1 MSALQVVKIQPWAP
15 HPKAAPLTERSG
27 ETLAIAA
34 NGTRTCVG
42 GWQIDYAGAVP
53 GTAYRIRTHVR
64 FNGVDEWRDRLQCV
78 AYWGVVPADEDRRRN
93 KDVVEWDYLLPDQL
107 DDGQLIFD
115 RTFTAPE
122 GTDRLCIRFTF
133 RWTTEGSSDWRMPEI
148 EIVEA
153 ELWPEAS
160 TIAVATGKRGDF
172 EKGVKR
178 TIEGNLDYYAGLCE
192 RACAGDREK
201 LDLIVLPEIAV
212 QYGVSGSPIDLAVPV
227 PGPESERFSAIARSH
242 DVRILLGIIERDGD
256 AVCNS
261 AVLIGP
267 DGSIEGT
274 YRKVHLAVG
283 SEMDSGILPGESFPV
298 FETGMGRIGC
308 NICMDSSAA
317 ESSRMI
323 GLNGADFLLL
333 PIMGD
338 HRAWR
343 PENHTWDAERF
354 RGIMQTRALDNQLC
368 IVVAV
373 NQAEGS
379 CIIDRTGHVL
389 AWNDGTEDIVT
400 ATVDLDDGFRP
411 SSKGCYRGVNWMQ
424 RRPHVYGAFVDREN
438 MGSLT

>member
-1 MSALQVVKIQPWAP
+1 MSTLELMNIETWAP

-27 ETLAIAA
+27 ETFAIAA

-42 GWQIDYAGAVP
+42 GWQLSYSGAVP
-53 GTAYRIRTHVR
+53 GTAYAIRVKVR
-64 FNGVDEWRDRLQCV
+64 FSDVDEWRDRLQCV
-78 AYWGVVPADEDRRRN
+78 AYWGDIPADERRRRN
-93 KDVVEWDYLLPDQL
+93 GDVVEWDYLLPEP
-107 DDGQLIFD
+107 DGDEDVTFGRI
-115 RTFTAPE
+115 FTAPE
-122 GTDRLCIRFTF
+122 GTDRLNVRFTF
-133 RWTTEGSSDWRMPEI
+133 RWTTEGSSDWTLPEI
-148 EIVEA
+148 EVVEA
-153 ELWPEAS
+153 ESWPAAS
-160 TIAVATGKRGDF
+160 TIVVATGRRDAF
-172 EKGVKR
+172 KGVKR
-178 TIEGNLDYYAGLCE
+178 TIEGNLDYYAALCE
-192 RACAGDREK
+192 KACEQATP
-201 LDLIVLPEIAV
+201 DLVLLPEIAV
-212 QYGVSGSPIDLAVPV
+212 QYGVNGSPIDLAVPV
-227 PGPESERFSAIARSH
+227 PGPESERFAEIARSRG
-242 DVRILLGIIERDGD
+242 VRILLGIIEREED
-256 AVCNS
+256 AVYNS

-267 DGSIEGT
+267 DGGIEGT

-283 SEMDSGILPGESFPV
+283 GEMDSGILPGESFPV
-298 FETGMGRIGC
+298 FETEMGRIGC

-338 HRAWR
+338 HRAWH

-373 NQAEGS
+373 NRGEGS

-389 AWNDGTEDIVT
+389 AWNDGTEDVIA